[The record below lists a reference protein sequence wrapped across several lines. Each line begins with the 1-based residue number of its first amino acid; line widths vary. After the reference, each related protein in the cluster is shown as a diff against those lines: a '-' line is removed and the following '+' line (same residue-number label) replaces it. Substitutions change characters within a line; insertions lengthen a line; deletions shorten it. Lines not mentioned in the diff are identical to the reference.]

1 MSLSMYFSQTT
12 MVKAAL
18 VPWGIKVATSTAQEG
33 GKNQKVSE
41 KTEHPKELPQN
52 QTIKY
57 CAIYSGAIKA
67 FEQNYVTWSQCVKAA
82 YVASQ

>member
-1 MSLSMYFSQTT
+1 MGTAMSPSMYSSQTT

-41 KTEHPKELPQN
+41 KTLSIQKSCHK
-52 QTIKY
+52 IKLLS
-57 CAIYSGAIKA
+57 IVPFIQGQSRPLSRIMSLGDS
-67 FEQNYVTWSQCVKAA
+67 V
-82 YVASQ
+82 